1 MNTLVLNAQ
10 CSTDA
15 TLENEDRLISEAKD
29 VLYARLRKPGQCLE
43 SSDSVRDFLILEL
56 AELEREVFG
65 CLFLDSRNRL
75 IEYRQLFMG
84 TVDSCSVYPREVLKA
99 ALQTNASAIVL
110 AHNHPSGYA
119 EASQADIKVTKDLKS
134 ILVELDI
141 RVLDHFI
148 VAGKNTLSFAE
159 RGLI

>member
-1 MNTLVLNAQ
+1 MNKLVSNAQ

-15 TLENEDRLISEAKD
+15 TLEHEDRLISEAKA
-29 VLYARLRKPGQCLE
+29 VLYARLKKLGQSLE

-56 AELEREVFG
+56 AGLEREVFG

-84 TVDSCSVYPREVLKA
+84 TVDSCSVYPREIVKA
-99 ALQTNASAIVL
+99 ALHINASAIVL
-110 AHNHPSGYA
+110 AHNHPSGYV
-119 EASQADIKVTKDLKS
+119 EPSQADIKITKDLRS

-148 VAGKNTLSFAE
+148 VGRNDTLSFAE

>member
-1 MNTLVLNAQ
+1 M
-10 CSTDA
+10 
-15 TLENEDRLISEAKD
+15 
-29 VLYARLRKPGQCLE
+29 
-43 SSDSVRDFLILEL
+43 RDFLILEL

-75 IEYRQLFMG
+75 IEYRELFMG